1 VPLVEPR
8 ADCQVA
14 GDRPDAR
21 EGGPGAS
28 ILDVA
33 TRPPCP
39 AKGNGTVRHLGIDL
53 GTASV
58 KLLLLGE
65 DGYDVSVSRPVETLC
80 RWC

>member
-1 VPLVEPR
+1 
-8 ADCQVA
+8 
-14 GDRPDAR
+14 
-21 EGGPGAS
+21 
-28 ILDVA
+28 
-33 TRPPCP
+33 
-39 AKGNGTVRHLGIDL
+39 VRHLGIDF